1 MKTHILTLTLSF
13 IFCLTARAEL
23 KWEQTAVE
31 LHPARGDKQAIGH
44 YKYQN
49 VGKTPVH
56 FKSVHASCGCTA
68 AQSQKDQV
76 GPGEKGEITATFNIG
91 DRTGT
96 QIKTVT
102 VETDEAANQK
112 TVLTLKAII
121 PQELEISPTFV
132 FWKQGEKPDPKTITV
147 HAGKDFSV
155 KNIKVT
161 SSSPDFQT
169 KVQETGEGQFKIDV
183 HPNET
188 NRLLA
193 STLTIQSENSPKT
206 FYATARITT
215 APTAPGAPTIQK
227 AGAQVPRSVRL
238 PRLVRLRRLV
248 KPIEIFASTPSSYSW
263 SVVACSWG
271 RAGDLFSRQDLVAI
285 TNSAFGNGER
295 RSGARVGGY
304 YCLDRRSPRRRVR
317 S

>member
-1 MKTHILTLTLSF
+1 MKTNILTLTLSF

-96 QIKTVT
+96 QVKTVT

-132 FWKQGEKPDPKTITV
+132 FWKQGEKPDPKTITI

-155 KNIKVT
+155 KHIKVT

-169 KVQETGEGQFKIDV
+169 KVEEAGEGQFKIDV
-183 HPNET
+183 QPNET
-188 NRLLA
+188 SRLIA

-206 FYATARITT
+206 FTPPAASRLLRLRRSLRLVR
-215 APTAPGAPTIQK
+215 K
-227 AGAQVPRSVRL
+227 PRVLRLLRL
-238 PRLVRLRRLV
+238 PRLVRLRRPV
-248 KPIEIFASTPSSYSW
+248 KHIEIFTGTPGAHSCGVLASSRH
-263 SVVACSWG
+263 
-271 RAGDLFSRQDLVAI
+271 RASDLFSRQDLVAI

-295 RSGARVGGY
+295 RSGARLG
-304 YCLDRRSPRRRVR
+304 
-317 S
+317 